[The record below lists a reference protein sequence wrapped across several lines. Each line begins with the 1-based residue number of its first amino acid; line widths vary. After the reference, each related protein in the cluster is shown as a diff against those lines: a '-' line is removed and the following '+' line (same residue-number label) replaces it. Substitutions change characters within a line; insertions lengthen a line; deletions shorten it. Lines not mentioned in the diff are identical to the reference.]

1 MMKEIMF
8 ERLRKIENL
17 EQRQLLKDII
27 SGVLVNLV
35 DYQDEMNK
43 KLEERVFNEIEDW
56 ENKHDIYVTL
66 CLKEDVDPIHD
77 SLFPMNPTDLENKQ
91 IDMAQLLESFRRN
104 ESASLLTLFL
114 ECDLKQIKQLLA
126 QKRYFVGQLLTTEG
140 HYDVKVCLKQ
150 NTTYIEEID
159 KLYPIFQVN
168 GLPWKTVNNPFAHK
182 FFDVVLLDCPP
193 LNEETEIIK
202 FTIDLEEFDDKKRLD
217 MVPLWNIERLEV
229 KNTGFPIPA
238 MDKVN
243 YEHIISIRKT
253 GSKHGYLVEED
264 EENIRYVKRSEDE
277 LMIVSPLDKSGIW
290 KIMKIANIEKEK
302 VGKLSYDLVSNR
314 RIDRFMNKFVNKYAV
329 SVKTKGEII
338 RLVNSFEAAI
348 AMELVD
354 VEIVDTIQGVSFSH
368 PINPFLI
375 NVIGE
380 HSDKK
385 VMLLLFK
392 AKEEM
397 TFISNDVLSFLVAE
411 VQRQFYEYKCEGTW
425 V

>member
-1 MMKEIMF
+1 MF

-17 EQRQLLKDII
+17 EQRQLLKDIV
-27 SGVLVNLV
+27 SGVLMNLV

-77 SLFPMNPTDLENKQ
+77 SLFPMIPTDLENNRINMK
-91 IDMAQLLESFRRN
+91 QLLDSFRRN
-104 ESASLLTLFL
+104 ESVSVLTLFL
-114 ECDLKQIKQLLA
+114 ECDSMQIKQLLA
-126 QKRYFVGQLLTTEG
+126 LKRHFVGQLLTTEG
-140 HYDVKVCLKQ
+140 HYDVKFCLEQ

-168 GLPWKTVNNPFAHK
+168 GLPWKTVNNPFAYK

-193 LNEETEIIK
+193 LNEETEIIE

-217 MVPLWNIERLEV
+217 MIPLWNIERLEV

-238 MDKVN
+238 TDKVN
-243 YEHIISIRKT
+243 YEHTISIRKT
-253 GSKHGYLVEED
+253 GTKHGYLVEAD

-277 LMIVSPLDKSGIW
+277 LMMVSPLDKSGIW
-290 KIMKIANIEKEK
+290 KIVKIANIEKEK
-302 VGKLSYDLVSNR
+302 IGKLNYELVSNR
-314 RIDRFMNKFVNKYAV
+314 KIDRFMNKFVNNYAV

-338 RLVNSFEAAI
+338 RLVNSFEAAK
-348 AMELVD
+348 AVELVD
-354 VEIVDTIQGVSFSH
+354 VEIVETTQLVSFSY
-368 PINPFLI
+368 PINPFLV
-375 NVIGE
+375 NVVGE
-380 HSDKK
+380 HSNKK

-392 AKEEM
+392 ENEEN
-397 TFISNDVLSFLVAE
+397 TFVSNDILSFFVAE
-411 VQRQFYEYKCEGTW
+411 VQRHFYEYKCEGTW